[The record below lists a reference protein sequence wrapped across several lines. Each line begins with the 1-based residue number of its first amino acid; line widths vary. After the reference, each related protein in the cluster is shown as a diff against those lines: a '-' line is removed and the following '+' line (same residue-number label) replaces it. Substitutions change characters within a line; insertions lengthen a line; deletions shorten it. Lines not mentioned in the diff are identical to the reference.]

1 MSHTCEDC
9 GETFNTLSRLRLHD
23 CSPDDTPAAAVGNDS
38 NIEQLDELLADI
50 ENDDIDALH
59 QAMAIYETQQATAH
73 EQENNDQYQE
83 ISRTYREPLIT
94 ALDDATQARGWTFLD
109 EFIDAYHPKTA
120 DDFPHV
126 TTILQNVTSRFLI
139 RVRVT
144 DTVETIPVEAL
155 EYFDAILNKVES
167 EYGYIKEGLHPY
179 GWGIGHPEHSVADR
193 IHAHATEDIFVVNP
207 MLEHAF
213 YADQYA
219 AMDLLERM
227 IHDDAIQHTFQHP
240 SGELTE
246 VRHLLDAPAGAAS
259 DFWPTIP
266 RYWDWHE
273 EVEYDF
279 ELADEIEQRIRSLVQ
294 EHGLDKDLP
303 NNWEITDLTL

>member
-23 CSPDDTPAAAVGNDS
+23 CSPDDPSATAVGSDS
-38 NIEQLDELLADI
+38 NVEQLDELLADI
-50 ENDDIDALH
+50 ERDDTDALH
-59 QAMAIYETQQATAH
+59 QAMAIYETRQATAY

-94 ALDDATQARGWTFLD
+94 TLDDATQARDWTFLE
-109 EFIDAYHPKTA
+109 EFIDAYHPETA
-120 DDFPHV
+120 DSFPHV
-126 TTILQNVTSRFLI
+126 TTILQNATGRYLI
-139 RVRVT
+139 RARVT
-144 DTVETIPVEAL
+144 DDVETIPVEAL
-155 EYFDAILNKVES
+155 KYFEAILDRVES

-179 GWGIGHPEHSVADR
+179 GWGIGHPEYSVADR
-193 IHAHATEDIFVVNP
+193 IHAHATADMFVVNP

-240 SGELTE
+240 SGEFTE

-273 EVEYDF
+273 ELEYDF
-279 ELADEIEQRIRSLVQ
+279 ELADDVEQRIRVLVR
-294 EHGLDKDLP
+294 EHGLDEDLP
-303 NNWEITDLTL
+303 ADWEIADLTL